1 MAATG
6 SRRLIA
12 LLTALLLLAA
22 CTASETRGAGDDAA
36 PAIPTDDREAAQE
49 NAEPDSGGERR
60 GDPADFSTPP
70 DPLPEGEPG
79 DLIRTEEL
87 LADPALGDGVRV
99 WRVLYQSESLSE
111 EAIAVSGLVWRPAG
125 PAPEGGFPV
134 VSWAHGTVGAADVCA
149 PSRASQPSPGG
160 LRPLL
165 EAGFVIAATDYEGLG
180 TPGVHPYLVGGSAG
194 RGVLDAARAARLLD
208 GAEAGGQVL
217 VAGAS
222 QGGHAALFA
231 GEIAPRYAPDL
242 ALAGVVAA
250 SAPSDLTTL
259 VDQAEAHPAAFGFA
273 LLAIG
278 TWAEI
283 YPDASAEDV
292 LTPEAAARAE
302 LVNEVCIGEL
312 FGTLVA
318 DPIDRLLV
326 ADPREIDSW
335 ADLVRANS
343 VGAVVP
349 QAPILLVHGDADQVV
364 PVTQSSA
371 LRERLC
377 AQGATVDLEVVPGAR
392 HGEELGAAFSQ
403 VQDWMNARL
412 AGEPSP
418 ADCPA

>member
-1 MAATG
+1 M
-6 SRRLIA
+6 
-12 LLTALLLLAA
+12 
-22 CTASETRGAGDDAA
+22 
-36 PAIPTDDREAAQE
+36 
-49 NAEPDSGGERR
+49 
-60 GDPADFSTPP
+60 
-70 DPLPEGEPG
+70 
-79 DLIRTEEL
+79 
-87 LADPALGDGVRV
+87 
-99 WRVLYQSESLSE
+99 
-111 EAIAVSGLVWRPAG
+111 
-125 PAPEGGFPV
+125 
-134 VSWAHGTVGAADVCA
+134 
-149 PSRASQPSPGG
+149 
-160 LRPLL
+160 
-165 EAGFVIAATDYEGLG
+165 
-180 TPGVHPYLVGGSAG
+180 
-194 RGVLDAARAARLLD
+194 
-208 GAEAGGQVL
+208 
-217 VAGAS
+217 
-222 QGGHAALFA
+222 
-231 GEIAPRYAPDL
+231 
-242 ALAGVVAA
+242 
-250 SAPSDLTTL
+250 
-259 VDQAEAHPAAFGFA
+259 
-273 LLAIG
+273 
-278 TWAEI
+278 
-283 YPDASAEDV
+283 